1 MTRPHPVPVKSEG
14 FFEPTDG
21 TLHFCLL
28 NFILL
33 FPTWDGGG
41 RIHSSVL
48 TQPAQEHRPPR
59 PPAPEELQTLRP
71 DDRVQRGGTLR
82 TEKVTA
88 TVGRS
93 LASTAL
99 CVQHPDAR
107 DRSYDQCATYR
118 RGLGWAGGLPRFQKA
133 SHVCKLLSSRL
144 APCTASPVFLP
155 TQSCVSFLQHKHSQ
169 IYYIPA
175 IFPQWGL
182 RKLGFPGIKGT
193 CAYVGKEKEK
203 RQKPASTL
211 GGQVTMDHART

>member
-1 MTRPHPVPVKSEG
+1 MREKCGEWASVEQYKQRETLSSLLCSASSGLHLPVAAGP
-14 FFEPTDG
+14 
-21 TLHFCLL
+21 
-28 NFILL
+28 
-33 FPTWDGGG
+33 
-41 RIHSSVL
+41 
-48 TQPAQEHRPPR
+48 PAACSPPP

-88 TVGRS
+88 TVGRA

-107 DRSYDQCATYR
+107 DRSYDQRATYR

-155 TQSCVSFLQHKHSQ
+155 TQSCVSFLQH
-169 IYYIPA
+169 IY
-175 IFPQWGL
+175 
-182 RKLGFPGIKGT
+182 
-193 CAYVGKEKEK
+193 
-203 RQKPASTL
+203 
-211 GGQVTMDHART
+211 